1 MLYNLSIIYES
12 ILNVKKMVTSL
23 KILDLGIAFFYD
35 LMKIRLNPI
44 KTTKRLLFVLFTTC
58 SLGGQ
63 SQVYDMEKVYVNNYD
78 SIMSKS
84 DYLFVNK
91 NGRILDS
98 NKNGV
103 IYKESFY
110 SEGIPVGT
118 WKLNYPNGKLR
129 KVIEYDNNGNVVKWK
144 RCYNEKTI
152 IEIIPD
158 SIIDIATILNIADF
172 EESIFDKESV
182 VIVPANEVQKRSAK
196 AWEMS
201 YFSTIIEHV
210 SLDFSKVLSVLDK
223 TTFSGQCYIYNYNK
237 ALSKE
242 AVYRNGKQ
250 SVLKDYYYRGS
261 KLKFEYLFYYGRL
274 QSLTKYD
281 SKGNVKKVSN
291 EFKVE
296 NKLSA
301 VTVYN

>member
-1 MLYNLSIIYES
+1 
-12 ILNVKKMVTSL
+12 MVTSL